1 MIERCTEHTFEL
13 GAADLS
19 PLGEENETGAAEVG
33 KSGLLNFTVVCG
45 FIG

>member
-19 PLGEENETGAAEVG
+19 PLGEENETAAEVG